1 MKTTIQVDKKIK
13 DKLEAMKVHP
23 KESYNE
29 IIDRLISVSYD
40 DEELSDETMKDIEE
54 SLEQIRQGKTL
65 SMKEVKERYGLE

>member
-1 MKTTIQVDKKIK
+1 MKTTIQVDKKVK

-54 SLEQIRQGKTL
+54 SLEQMRQGRTISNEEL
-65 SMKEVKERYGLE
+65 KERLGIK

>member
-1 MKTTIQVDKKIK
+1 MKTTIQVDKKVK

-40 DEELSDETMKDIEE
+40 DEELSDETMKDIEK
-54 SLEQIRQGKTL
+54 SFEQVRQGRTISNEEL
-65 SMKEVKERYGLE
+65 KERLGIK

>member
-1 MKTTIQVDKKIK
+1 VKTTIQVDKKVK

-40 DEELSDETMKDIEE
+40 DEELSDETMKDIEK
-54 SLEQIRQGKTL
+54 SFEQVRQGRTISNEEL
-65 SMKEVKERYGLE
+65 KERLGIK

>member
-1 MKTTIQVDKKIK
+1 VKTTIQVDKKIK

>member
-1 MKTTIQVDKKIK
+1 MDKKVK

-54 SLEQIRQGKTL
+54 SLEQMRQGRTISNEEL
-65 SMKEVKERYGLE
+65 KERLGIK

>member
-40 DEELSDETMKDIEE
+40 DKELSDETLKEIEQ
-54 SLEQIRQGKTL
+54 SLEDVRQGRTL
-65 SMKEVKERYGLE
+65 SMKQVKERYSLE

>member
-13 DKLEAMKVHP
+13 DKLDAMKVHP

-40 DEELSDETMKDIEE
+40 DEELSDETIEDIEE
-54 SLEQIRQGKTL
+54 SLEQVRQGRTISNEEL
-65 SMKEVKERYGLE
+65 KERLGIK

>member
-13 DKLEAMKVHP
+13 DKLKAMKVHP

-40 DEELSDETMKDIEE
+40 DEELSDETMKDIED